1 MRRVTLITNT
11 RGEVDHIQT
20 TVAQFAAK
28 AGFSVFVKNGHLTV
42 KYRLPS
48 RRSLKPTR
56 PMYNT
61 VAEIDVTLKR
71 GRFLVMV
78 EPCVFGNDRPKID
91 VLMTSLGKIQE
102 NIEIIKQ
109 C

>member
-1 MRRVTLITNT
+1 MITNI
-11 RGEVDHIQT
+11 RSEVDHIQT

-28 AGFSVFVKNGHLTV
+28 VGFSVFVKKDGHLTV

-56 PMYNT
+56 PVYNT
-61 VAEIDVTLKR
+61 VAEIDVTLKKD
-71 GRFLVMV
+71 RFLVIV

-102 NIEIIKQ
+102 DIEIIKR